1 MEVVDQ
7 LMVGV
12 LFPHPARY
20 GIGIVLVAVP
30 SFAGKVAVPQSG
42 VDFGDDWG
50 ALGWIPPIKRPEVKL
65 RAEEHAKKAQPRE
78 ARMGGFCHAPLD
90 VKVKH

>member
-7 LMVGV
+7 VMVGV
-12 LFPHPARY
+12 LFSHPARY

-30 SFAGKVAVPQSG
+30 CCVGKVAVPQSG

-50 ALGWIPPIKRPEVKL
+50 ALECAIKDPS
-65 RAEEHAKKAQPRE
+65 
-78 ARMGGFCHAPLD
+78 RMALN
-90 VKVKH
+90 